1 MLARIFIAVLLILTA
16 VTTYTQTHNTIIY
29 QPDAARFIKNADGS
43 KPASTQTQALN
54 KAVLNKLPFERR
66 DDFSLAKKGFIASF
80 PALTIKNNVQQTV
93 WSLQAYEFLSSD
105 DAPFTVNPSLWRQA
119 QLNMNNGL
127 YQVTDS
133 IYQVRGF
140 DLANMDIIEGKTGII
155 IIDPLMS
162 AETSKAALKLY
173 YQHRPKKPI
182 KAVIFT
188 HSHADHFGGVLGII
202 SEKDITSGKIKVLAP
217 EGFLEHAVSE
227 NVYAG
232 NAMNRRAMYMYG
244 HILPRSATGQVDAGL
259 GKTVSLGEITL
270 IAPTDLIKKTGEKK
284 TIDGVEMI
292 FQMAP
297 HTEAPAEMII
307 YFPQFKALCMAE
319 DATHTMHNLYTLRG
333 ATIRDAVAWWK
344 ALNESIELFTDKT
357 DVIFFQHTWPVWGQT
372 HLINM
377 LRKQRDLYKFIHDQT
392 LNLINKGYT
401 PNDLED
407 HLILPSD
414 LADEWFNRGY
424 YGSLSQNAKAIYQYY
439 LGWYDS
445 NPTHLNP
452 LPSIESSQKYV
463 EYMGGAS
470 AVLNKAQQDYK
481 QGNYRWVAQVLNNLV
496 FADPNN
502 QKARLLEADALE
514 QLGYQ
519 AENATWRNE
528 YLMGAYELRHA
539 KAETNMKGPV
549 TPEVLKAIPIPMILD
564 YMGIRLNAAKAH
576 GKKMGINLNFT
587 DSKQH
592 YALILEDSVL
602 IYTPNKQVTYA
613 NASINLSRATLNAI
627 LLKQKTI
634 EQAVQDGSI
643 QIQGDK
649 NQLSEF
655 MALFDDFPLMFNIMT
670 PNTDSSYNSQ

>member
-1 MLARIFIAVLLILTA
+1 MLARIFITLLLILTA

-29 QPDAARFIKNADGS
+29 QPAATHFFKNADGS
-43 KPASTQTQALN
+43 KPASAQTKTLN
-54 KAVLNKLPFERR
+54 QAVLSKLPFERR
-66 DDFSLAKKGFIASF
+66 DDYSLAKKGFIASF
-80 PALTIKNNVQQTV
+80 PGLTIKNKDQQTV
-93 WSLQAYEFLSSD
+93 WSLRGYEFLAD
-105 DAPFTVNPSLWRQA
+105 DFAPFTVNPSLWRQA

-155 IIDPLMS
+155 IIDPLLS
-162 AETSKAALKLY
+162 AETAKAALELY

-188 HSHADHFGGVLGII
+188 HSHADHFGGVLGVI
-202 SEKDITSGKIKVLAP
+202 SEKEVSSGRIKVLAP

-244 HILPRSATGQVDAGL
+244 HILPRSTTGQVDAGI
-259 GKTVSLGEITL
+259 GKTLSLGEITL
-270 IAPTDLIKKTGEKK
+270 VAPTDLIKKTGERKI
-284 TIDGVEMI
+284 IDGVEMI

-333 ATIRDAVAWWK
+333 ASIRDAVAWWK
-344 ALNESIELFTDKT
+344 ALDEAIELFSNKT
-357 DVIFFQHTWPVWGQT
+357 DVIFFQHTWPVWDQT
-372 HLINM
+372 HLTNM

-401 PNDLED
+401 ANDLASHMNFPPE
-407 HLILPSD
+407 

-424 YGSLSQNAKAIYQYY
+424 YGSLSQNAKAIYQFY

-445 NPTHLNP
+445 NPTHLDP
-452 LPSIESSQKYV
+452 LPSVETSQKTI

-481 QGNYRWVAQVLNNLV
+481 NGNYRWVAQVLNNLV

-519 AENATWRNE
+519 TENATWRNE
-528 YLMGAYELRHA
+528 YLVGAFELRHG
-539 KAETNMKGPV
+539 KPETIMKGPI

-564 YMGIRLNAAKAH
+564 YMGIRVNAAKAQN
-576 GKKMGINLNFT
+576 KKMGFNLNFT
-587 DSKQH
+587 DRNQH
-592 YALILEDSVL
+592 YGLSLENSVL
-602 IYTPNKQVTYA
+602 IYTPNKQVSYA
-613 NASINLSRATLNAI
+613 DATINLSRDTLNTL

-634 EQAVQDGSI
+634 EQALQDGSI

-649 NQLSEF
+649 NKLSEF
-655 MALFDDFPLMFNIMT
+655 MSLLDDFPFMFNIMT
-670 PNTDSSYNSQ
+670 PTASDA

>member
-1 MLARIFIAVLLILTA
+1 MLARIFITLLLIITA
-16 VTTYTQTHNTIIY
+16 ATTYTQTHNTIIF
-29 QPDAARFIKNADGS
+29 QPYSAHSRIKADGS
-43 KPASTQTQALN
+43 KPASAQTKALN

-66 DDFSLAKKGFIASF
+66 DDYSLAKQGFMGSF
-80 PALTIKNNVQQTV
+80 PSLTIKNKDNQIV
-93 WSLQAYEFLSSD
+93 WSLQNYSFLLAD
-105 DAPFTVNPSLWRQA
+105 DAPYTVNPSLWRHA

-127 YQVTDS
+127 YQVTNA

-155 IIDPLMS
+155 IIDPLLS
-162 AETSKAALKLY
+162 AETSKAALALY

-202 SEKDITSGKIKVLAP
+202 SAKDVISGKVKVLAP
-217 EGFLEHAVSE
+217 DDFLEHAVSE

-244 HILPRSATGQVDAGL
+244 HILPRSESGQVDAGL
-259 GKTVSLGEITL
+259 GKTLSLGEITL
-270 IAPTDLIKKTGEKK
+270 VAPTDRIKKTGERKN
-284 TIDGVEMI
+284 IDGVEMI

-297 HTEAPAEMII
+297 HTEAPAEMLI

-319 DATHTMHNLYTLRG
+319 DSTQTMHNLYTLRG

-344 ALNESIELFTDKT
+344 ALNESIELFGDKT
-357 DVIFFQHTWPVWGQT
+357 DVIFFQHTWPVWGQV

-401 PNDLED
+401 VNDLEN
-407 HLILPSD
+407 HLNLPSD

-424 YGSLSQNAKAIYQYY
+424 YGSLSQNAKAIYQFY

-445 NPTHLNP
+445 NPTHLDP
-452 LPSIESSQKYV
+452 LPSVESSQKTV

-470 AVLNKAQQDYK
+470 AILAKAQQDYNK
-481 QGNYRWVAQVLNNLV
+481 GNYRWVAQVLNNLV

-519 AENATWRNE
+519 TENATWRNE
-528 YLMGAYELRHA
+528 YLTGALELRHGIP
-539 KAETNMKGPV
+539 KTIMKGPV
-549 TPEVLKAIPIPMILD
+549 TPEVLKAIPITMILD
-564 YMGIRLNAAKAH
+564 YMGIRVNAAKAH
-576 GKKMGINLNFT
+576 DKKMGFNLNFT
-587 DSKQH
+587 DNKQR
-592 YALILEDSVL
+592 YALILENSVL
-602 IYTPNKQVTYA
+602 IYTPNKQVPYA
-613 NASINLSRATLNAI
+613 DATLNLSRDTLNTI

-634 EQAVQDGSI
+634 ELALQDGSI

-649 NQLSEF
+649 NKLTEF
-655 MALFDDFPLMFNIMT
+655 LALLDDFPPMFNIVT
-670 PNTDSSYNSQ
+670 PIASNANTKN

>member
-1 MLARIFIAVLLILTA
+1 MLARILITILLILIA

-29 QPDAARFIKNADGS
+29 QPYAAHRLKNTDGS
-43 KPASTQTQALN
+43 KSASTQTQTLN

-66 DDFSLAKKGFIASF
+66 DDYSLAKQGFIASF
-80 PALTIKNNVQQTV
+80 PSLTIKNKDHQTI
-93 WSLQAYEFLSSD
+93 WSLQAYEFLSSN

-127 YQVTDS
+127 YQVTHS

-140 DLANMDIIEGKTGII
+140 DLANMAIIEGKTGII
-155 IIDPLMS
+155 IIDPLLS
-162 AETSKAALKLY
+162 TETAKAALELY

-202 SEKDITSGKIKVLAP
+202 SEQDVTSGKVKILAP

-244 HILPRSATGQVDAGL
+244 HTLPRSVTGQVDAAL
-259 GKTVSLGEITL
+259 GKTLSLGEITL
-270 IAPTDLIKKTGEKK
+270 IAPTDRIKKTGEKK
-284 TIDGVEMI
+284 IIDGVEMT

-333 ATIRDAVAWWK
+333 ATIRNAVAWWK
-344 ALNESIELFTDKT
+344 ALNESIELFSDKT
-357 DVIFFQHTWPVWGQT
+357 DVIFFQHTWPVWGQA

-377 LRKQRDLYKFIHDQT
+377 LNKQRDLYKFIHDQT

-401 PNDLED
+401 ANDLGN
-407 HLILPSD
+407 HLNLPPE

-445 NPTHLNP
+445 NPAHLDP
-452 LPSIESSQKYV
+452 LPPTESSQKYV

-470 AVLNKAQQDYK
+470 AILAKAQQDYK
-481 QGNYRWVAQVLNNLV
+481 KGNYRWVAQVLNNLV

-502 QKARLLEADALE
+502 QKARQLEADALE

-519 AENATWRNE
+519 TENATWRNE
-528 YLMGAYELRHA
+528 YLMGAFELRHG
-539 KAETNMKGPV
+539 KPETIMKGPV
-549 TPEVLKAIPIPMILD
+549 TPEVFKAIPIPMILD
-564 YMGIRLNAAKAH
+564 YMGIRLNAVKAH
-576 GKKMGINLNFT
+576 DKKMGFNLNFT
-587 DSKQH
+587 DKNQH
-592 YALILEDSVL
+592 YALILENSVL
-602 IYTPNKQVTYA
+602 IYTPDKQIPYA
-613 NASINLSRATLNAI
+613 DANINLSRTTLNAL

-634 EQAVQDGSI
+634 DQAVQDGSI
-643 QIQGDK
+643 QIQQGDK
-649 NQLSEF
+649 NKLSEF
-655 MALFDDFPLMFNIMT
+655 MALFDDFPFMFNIMT
-670 PNTDSSYNSQ
+670 PNSDTS